1 VSATAWA
8 LAIVASAGPPVQR
21 PSAAAPSPTV
31 PDSPE
36 PAPVAEP
43 PAPAPSATPTDAPPT
58 ETAPVEAAP
67 SEPSDAPPTDAPTA
81 DGETFRVAP
90 AERPGPPYYDE
101 KDLGAL
107 RKRYHVEANP
117 PPPPPPVRWRC
128 LIADPRCATTF
139 EINAT
144 SAYALRFRQDNVNTS
159 DVVRWNSGR
168 AQYDIWV
175 NLPVLAETRGR
186 ARFTKMTMGPK
197 AGAIV
202 SDTGDTWGNVGMAM
216 RYWFGRGRWAPAL
229 EVSSALTFKLARR
242 DALETGGDPKLHMQR
257 GPVGFTMDVGVGI
270 GGFGAIIIGGQYD
283 SPFAREDVPERFRTQ
298 AAGTF
303 FIGFRGNILWGGPA
317 AAAVLTHTLT
327 QRYVRDPNRNF

>member
-1 VSATAWA
+1 VPAEA
-8 LAIVASAGPPVQR
+8 P
-21 PSAAAPSPTV
+21 AAAPSAEAPPPTEAA
-31 PDSPE
+31 PPSAE
-36 PAPVAEP
+36 PAVP
-43 PAPAPSATPTDAPPT
+43 PADESTEAAQAPAPS
-58 ETAPVEAAP
+58 EE
-67 SEPSDAPPTDAPTA
+67 S
-81 DGETFRVAP
+81 FRVAP
-90 AERPGPPYYDE
+90 AERSGPPFYDE
-101 KDLGAL
+101 KDLAAL
-107 RKRYHVEANP
+107 RKRHRVEANP

-144 SAYALRFRQDNVNTS
+144 SAYALRFRQDNVNTN

-168 AQYDIWV
+168 AQYDLWV
-175 NLPVLAETRGR
+175 NLPVLVETRGF
-186 ARFTKMTMGPK
+186 ARYTKMTLGPK

-216 RYWFGRGRWAPAL
+216 RYWLGRGRWAPAI
-229 EVSSALTFKLARR
+229 EVSSALSFKIARR
-242 DALETGGDPKLHMQR
+242 DAVEVGGDPKLHMQR
-257 GPVGFTMDVGVGI
+257 GPVGFTADVGIGI

-303 FIGFRGNILWGGPA
+303 FVGFRGNILWGGPA

-327 QRYVRDPNRNF
+327 QRYARDPSANF

>member
-1 VSATAWA
+1 VSASAWA
-8 LAIVASAGPPVQR
+8 LALVVGAAPPVQR
-21 PSAAAPSPTV
+21 PSAVAPSPTV
-31 PDSPE
+31 PDPG
-36 PAPVAEP
+36 EP
-43 PAPAPSATPTDAPPT
+43 PAP
-58 ETAPVEAAP
+58 
-67 SEPSDAPPTDAPTA
+67 SDAPAAAPTDAPTDAPATEAAPTEPA
-81 DGETFRVAP
+81 DAPDAAIDTPTADEETFSIAP

-101 KDLGAL
+101 RDLAAL
-107 RKRYHVEANP
+107 RQRHHVEANP

-144 SAYALRFRQDNVNTS
+144 SAYALRFKQDNVNTT
-159 DVVRWNSGR
+159 DLVRWNSGR
-168 AQYDIWV
+168 AQYDLWV
-175 NLPVLAETRGR
+175 NLPVLVETRGR
-186 ARFTKMTMGPK
+186 TRYTKMTLGPK

-229 EVSSALTFKLARR
+229 EITSALSFKLARR
-242 DALETGGDPKLHMQR
+242 DKLDPASDGDPKLHMQR

-327 QRYVRDPNRNF
+327 QRYARDPRANF